1 MKAKKNSGADL
12 ESKRPIFMEAG
23 LIIALALSLL
33 AFNWKSFDK
42 IALPDYSRMLED
54 IPEEMVQITQ
64 QKPPELPKVNIP
76 PVMANISIVEDGD
89 AVDDDFIFSAEI
101 DPMDEVEAY
110 VPPVRHMVEEAAV
123 EEEEIFTVVESYPEF
138 PGGEAALYNFLGKNL
153 RYPDMAK
160 ETGIS
165 GKVYVTF
172 IVEKDGSITDVKLA
186 RGIGGGCDEE
196 ALRVVNLMPKWT
208 PGKQRGIPV
217 RVRYIFS
224 VRFTLELS

>member
-1 MKAKKNSGADL
+1 MNAKKSFFADL
-12 ESKRPIFMEAG
+12 ENKRPIFMEAG
-23 LIIALALSLL
+23 MIITLSIVLV
-33 AFNWKSFDK
+33 AFNWKSYDK
-42 IALPDYSRMLED
+42 AILTNFQRAEMD
-54 IPEEMVQITQ
+54 IPEEMAQITQ

-110 VPPVRHMVEEAAV
+110 VPPVRQMVEEAAV
-123 EEEEIFTVVESYPEF
+123 DEEEIFTVVESYPEF

-224 VRFTLELS
+224 VKFTLELS

>member
-42 IALPDYSRMLED
+42 IALPDYSRMSED

>member
-1 MKAKKNSGADL
+1 MKAKKTSVADL

-42 IALPDYSRMLED
+42 IVLPDYSKMSED
-54 IPEEMVQITQ
+54 VPEEMVQITQ
-64 QKPPELPKVNIP
+64 QKPPELPKVIIP

-110 VPPVRHMVEEAAV
+110 VPPVRQMVEEAVA